1 MSPSARPGRWA
12 TTPCPAWS
20 GRSRR
25 STASSRPPTARRCS
39 STSPKQRPWTRPSA
53 VRRPSRSRRA
63 PDVAGNLRALRR
75 RIRSTQ
81 STKKIFSAQ
90 ELIAGARIV
99 RAQARV
105 EASKPYAREITRVLS
120 ALASSASLDHPLL
133 TERQDARRA
142 AVLVI
147 TSDRGFAGSYNV
159 NVLRRTEELLS
170 LLRQEG
176 KEPVLYVVGRKGET
190 YYSFRDRPFEESFTG
205 FSEQPN
211 YADAQQVGRALI
223 DAFTAGEDDVDGGPG
238 EDDILGVDELH
249 IVYTE
254 FRSLLAQVPVAK
266 RMAPLEVEEV
276 EEFDYEREDRAA
288 GRTGDSGVPTSY
300 EFEPSAE
307 MLLDALLPKYITT
320 RIYAAMLE
328 AAASES
334 ASRRRAMKSASDNA
348 EELAKNLSRQ
358 ANQAR
363 QAEITQ
369 EISEIVGGADA
380 LVSAGAD
387 D

>member
-1 MSPSARPGRWA
+1 MA
-12 TTPCPAWS
+12 
-20 GRSRR
+20 
-25 STASSRPPTARRCS
+25 AS
-39 STSPKQRPWTRPSA
+39 
-53 VRRPSRSRRA
+53 
-63 PDVAGNLRALRR
+63 LRALRR

-120 ALASSASLDHPLL
+120 ALAGSASLDHPLL

-190 YYSFRDRPFEESFTG
+190 YYSFRDREMAETFTG
-205 FSEQPN
+205 FSEQPG
-211 YADAQQVGRALI
+211 YADAQRVGEALI
-223 DAFTAGEDDVDGGPG
+223 ATF
-238 EDDILGVDELH
+238 
-249 IVYTE
+249 
-254 FRSLLAQVPVAK
+254 
-266 RMAPLEVEEV
+266 
-276 EEFDYEREDRAA
+276 AA
-288 GRTGDSGVPTSY
+288 GMDDDETGAGAD
-300 EFEPSAE
+300 A
-307 MLLDALLPKYITT
+307 LLDALLPKYVTT
-320 RIYAAMLE
+320 RIFAAMLE
-328 AAASES
+328 SAASES

>member
-1 MSPSARPGRWA
+1 MAD
-12 TTPCPAWS
+12 T
-20 GRSRR
+20 
-25 STASSRPPTARRCS
+25 
-39 STSPKQRPWTRPSA
+39 
-53 VRRPSRSRRA
+53 
-63 PDVAGNLRALRR
+63 
-75 RIRSTQ
+75 
-81 STKKIFSAQ
+81 
-90 ELIAGARIV
+90 
-99 RAQARV
+99 
-105 EASKPYAREITRVLS
+105 
-120 ALASSASLDHPLL
+120 
-133 TERQDARRA
+133 
-142 AVLVI
+142 
-147 TSDRGFAGSYNV
+147 
-159 NVLRRTEELLS
+159 
-170 LLRQEG
+170 
-176 KEPVLYVVGRKGET
+176 
-190 YYSFRDRPFEESFTG
+190 FTG

-211 YADAQQVGRALI
+211 YSDAQRVGQELI
-223 DAFTAGEDDVDGGPG
+223 AAFTAGEDDEQGGAG
-238 EDDILGVDELH
+238 ADEVLGVDELH

-276 EEFDYEREDRAA
+276 EEFDYEREEREHGTASS
-288 GRTGDSGVPTSY
+288 DSGVPTSY

-307 MLLDALLPKYITT
+307 GLLDALLPKYITT

-380 LVSAGAD
+380 LVSAGSGD
-387 D
+387 

>member
-1 MSPSARPGRWA
+1 MA
-12 TTPCPAWS
+12 
-20 GRSRR
+20 
-25 STASSRPPTARRCS
+25 AS
-39 STSPKQRPWTRPSA
+39 
-53 VRRPSRSRRA
+53 
-63 PDVAGNLRALRR
+63 LRALRR

-147 TSDRGFAGSYNV
+147 TSDRGFAGSHNV

-190 YYSFRDRPFEESFTG
+190 YYSFRNRAVAETFTG
-205 FSEQPN
+205 FFEQPG
-211 YADAQQVGRALI
+211 YADAQRAGEQLI
-223 DAFTAGEDDVDGGPG
+223 AAFTAGEDDNDTGAAAVG
-238 EDDILGVDELH
+238 IHGVAELH

-254 FRSLLAQVPVAK
+254 FRSLLAQIPVA
-266 RMAPLEVEEV
+266 RRRPPVRVEGLGRFV
-276 EEFDYEREDRAA
+276 YGREDRDRRVTA
-288 GRTGDSGVPTSY
+288 GTGDSGV
-300 EFEPSAE
+300 
-307 MLLDALLPKYITT
+307 
-320 RIYAAMLE
+320 
-328 AAASES
+328 
-334 ASRRRAMKSASDNA
+334 
-348 EELAKNLSRQ
+348 
-358 ANQAR
+358 
-363 QAEITQ
+363 
-369 EISEIVGGADA
+369 
-380 LVSAGAD
+380 
-387 D
+387 

>member
-1 MSPSARPGRWA
+1 
-12 TTPCPAWS
+12 
-20 GRSRR
+20 
-25 STASSRPPTARRCS
+25 
-39 STSPKQRPWTRPSA
+39 
-53 VRRPSRSRRA
+53 
-63 PDVAGNLRALRR
+63 
-75 RIRSTQ
+75 
-81 STKKIFSAQ
+81 
-90 ELIAGARIV
+90 
-99 RAQARV
+99 
-105 EASKPYAREITRVLS
+105 
-120 ALASSASLDHPLL
+120 
-133 TERQDARRA
+133 
-142 AVLVI
+142 VI

-190 YYSFRDRPFEESFTG
+190 YYSFRHRDMEESFTG
-205 FSEQPN
+205 FSEQPK
-211 YADAQQVGRALI
+211 YVDAQDVGNVLI
-223 DAFTAGEDDVDGGPG
+223 DAFTAGEDDEEGDAGSDAGSDGV
-238 EDDILGVDELH
+238 LGVDELH

-254 FRSLLAQVPVAK
+254 FRSLLSQVPVAK

-276 EEFDYEREDRAA
+276 EEFDYEREERE
-288 GRTGDSGVPTSY
+288 GGSEGNDSGVPTSY

-307 MLLDALLPKYITT
+307 GLLDALLPKYVTT

-369 EISEIVGGADA
+369 EISEIVGGSDA
-380 LVSAGAD
+380 LVSAGAND
-387 D
+387 

>member
-1 MSPSARPGRWA
+1 MA
-12 TTPCPAWS
+12 
-20 GRSRR
+20 
-25 STASSRPPTARRCS
+25 AS
-39 STSPKQRPWTRPSA
+39 
-53 VRRPSRSRRA
+53 
-63 PDVAGNLRALRR
+63 LRALRR

-133 TERQDARRA
+133 TERENPQRA

-176 KEPVLYVVGRKGET
+176 KQPVLYVVGRKGET
-190 YYSFRDRPFEESFTG
+190 YYSFRDREMAATFTG
-205 FSEQPN
+205 FSEQPGYEN
-211 YADAQQVGRALI
+211 AQEVGSALI
-223 DAFTAGEDDVDGGPG
+223 DVFTAGEDDDDGGAG
-238 EDDILGVDELH
+238 ADGILGVDELH

-276 EEFDYEREDRAA
+276 EEFDYEREDRE
-288 GRTGDSGVPTSY
+288 GDPAHGSADSSGIPTSY

-307 MLLDALLPKYITT
+307 GLLDALLPKYITT

-380 LVSAGAD
+380 LVSAGSGD
-387 D
+387 

>member
-1 MSPSARPGRWA
+1 MA
-12 TTPCPAWS
+12 
-20 GRSRR
+20 
-25 STASSRPPTARRCS
+25 AS
-39 STSPKQRPWTRPSA
+39 
-53 VRRPSRSRRA
+53 
-63 PDVAGNLRALRR
+63 LRQLRR
-75 RIRSTQ
+75 RIRSTR

-99 RAQARV
+99 RAQNRV
-105 EASKPYAREITRVLS
+105 EASKPYAREITKVLS

-133 TERQDARRA
+133 TERDKPGRV

-159 NVLRRTEELLS
+159 NVLRRTEELLG
-170 LLRQEG
+170 LLRSEG
-176 KEPVLYVVGRKGET
+176 KDPVLYVVGRKGET
-190 YYSFRDRPFEESFTG
+190 YYRFRDRPMVETWTG
-205 FSEQPN
+205 FSEQPG
-211 YADAQQVGRALI
+211 YPDAQAVGSTLI
-223 DAFTAGEDDVDGGPG
+223 DAFTAGEDDDTGNADGI
-238 EDDILGVDELH
+238 EGVDELH

-254 FRSLLAQVPVAK
+254 FRSLLSQVPVAK

-276 EEFDYEREDRAA
+276 EEFEHEREDAQA
-288 GRTGDSGVPTSY
+288 GQKSTDVPTSY

-307 MLLDALLPKYITT
+307 ALLDALLPKYIST

-328 AAASES
+328 SAASES

-358 ANQAR
+358 ANAAR
-363 QAEITQ
+363 QAGITQ

-380 LVSAGAD
+380 LVSSGSD
-387 D
+387 I

>member
-1 MSPSARPGRWA
+1 M
-12 TTPCPAWS
+12 
-20 GRSRR
+20 
-25 STASSRPPTARRCS
+25 
-39 STSPKQRPWTRPSA
+39 
-53 VRRPSRSRRA
+53 
-63 PDVAGNLRALRR
+63 AGSLRALRR

-120 ALASSASLDHPLL
+120 ALAGSASLDHPLL
-133 TERQDARRA
+133 TERENPRRA

-170 LLRQEG
+170 LLRNEG

-205 FSEQPN
+205 FSEQPS
-211 YADAQQVGRALI
+211 YPDAQEVGQVLI
-223 DAFTAGEDDVDGGPG
+223 EAFTAGEDDEDGGADG
-238 EDDILGVDELH
+238 VRGVDELH

-254 FRSLLAQVPVAK
+254 FRSLLSQVPVAK

-276 EEFDYEREDRAA
+276 EEFDYEREDREA
-288 GRTGDSGVPTSY
+288 GRTGESGVPTSY

-307 MLLDALLPKYITT
+307 ALLDALLPKYVTT

-348 EELAKNLSRQ
+348 EELAKNLARQ

>member
-1 MSPSARPGRWA
+1 M
-12 TTPCPAWS
+12 
-20 GRSRR
+20 
-25 STASSRPPTARRCS
+25 
-39 STSPKQRPWTRPSA
+39 
-53 VRRPSRSRRA
+53 
-63 PDVAGNLRALRR
+63 AGNLRALRR

-120 ALASSASLDHPLL
+120 ALAESASLDHPMLS
-133 TERQDARRA
+133 ERENPRRA

-159 NVLRRTEELLS
+159 NVLRRTEELLG
-170 LLRQEG
+170 LLREEG

-190 YYSFRDRPFEESFTG
+190 YYSFRQREMEDSFTG
-205 FSEQPN
+205 FSEQPH
-211 YADAQQVGRALI
+211 YEDAQRAGQALI
-223 DAFTAGEDDVDGGPG
+223 EAFTAGGDDDETGPG
-238 EDDILGVDELH
+238 ADGVQGVDELH

-254 FRSLLAQVPVAK
+254 FRSLLSQVPVAK
-266 RMAPLEVEEV
+266 RMVPLEVEEV
-276 EEFDYEREDRAA
+276 EEFDYEREDRVA
-288 GRTGDSGVPTSY
+288 GRPSEGRLPVSY

-307 MLLDALLPKYITT
+307 ALLDALLPKYVTT

-328 AAASES
+328 SAASES

-348 EELAKNLSRQ
+348 EELAKTLSRQ

-380 LVSAGAD
+380 LVAANTED
-387 D
+387 

>member
-1 MSPSARPGRWA
+1 
-12 TTPCPAWS
+12 
-20 GRSRR
+20 
-25 STASSRPPTARRCS
+25 
-39 STSPKQRPWTRPSA
+39 
-53 VRRPSRSRRA
+53 
-63 PDVAGNLRALRR
+63 VAGNLRALRR

-133 TERQDARRA
+133 TERQNPRRA

-176 KEPVLYVVGRKGET
+176 KDPVLYVVGRKGET
-190 YYSFRDRPFEESFTG
+190 YYSFRNREMAETFTG

-211 YADAQQVGRALI
+211 YPDAQRVGEVLI
-223 DAFTAGEDDVDGGPG
+223 DAFTAGEDDDETGAGADGVV
-238 EDDILGVDELH
+238 GVDELH

-254 FRSLLAQVPVAK
+254 FRSLLSQVPVAK

-276 EEFDYEREDRAA
+276 EEFDYEREDREH
-288 GRTGDSGVPTSY
+288 GVTGDSGVPTSY

-307 MLLDALLPKYITT
+307 ALLDALLPKYVTT
-320 RIYAAMLE
+320 RIFAAMLE
-328 AAASES
+328 SAASES

>member
-1 MSPSARPGRWA
+1 MA
-12 TTPCPAWS
+12 
-20 GRSRR
+20 
-25 STASSRPPTARRCS
+25 AS
-39 STSPKQRPWTRPSA
+39 
-53 VRRPSRSRRA
+53 
-63 PDVAGNLRALRR
+63 LRALRR

-120 ALASSASLDHPLL
+120 ALATSASLDHPLL
-133 TERQDARRA
+133 TERENPRRA

-159 NVLRRTEELLS
+159 NVLRRTEELLA

-190 YYSFRDRPFEESFTG
+190 YYSFRDRQVEQTFTG
-205 FSEQPN
+205 FSEQPT
-211 YADAQQVGRALI
+211 YPDAQQVGGVLI
-223 DAFTAGEDDVDGGPG
+223 DVFTAGEDDDDQGGAGADG
-238 EDDILGVDELH
+238 LMGVDELH

-254 FRSLLAQVPVAK
+254 FRSLLSQVPVAK
-266 RMAPLEVEEV
+266 RLAPLEVEEV
-276 EEFDYEREDRAA
+276 DEFDHEREARE
-288 GRTGDSGVPTSY
+288 SGQAPDTRVAPSY

-307 MLLDALLPKYITT
+307 GLLDALLPKYITT

-380 LVSAGAD
+380 LVSSNAGD
-387 D
+387 

>member
-1 MSPSARPGRWA
+1 M
-12 TTPCPAWS
+12 
-20 GRSRR
+20 
-25 STASSRPPTARRCS
+25 
-39 STSPKQRPWTRPSA
+39 
-53 VRRPSRSRRA
+53 
-63 PDVAGNLRALRR
+63 AGSLRALRR

-120 ALASSASLDHPLL
+120 ALASSASLEHPLL
-133 TERQDARRA
+133 TERQATRRA
-142 AVLVI
+142 AVLVV

-176 KEPVLYVVGRKGET
+176 KEPQVYVIGRKGET
-190 YYSFRDRPFEESFTG
+190 YYSFRNRPVVQTFTG
-205 FSEQPN
+205 FSEQPA
-211 YADAQQVGRALI
+211 YPDAQEVGRVLI
-223 DAFTAGEDDVDGGPG
+223 DAFTAGADDADGGPG
-238 EDDILGVDELH
+238 ADGVAGVDELH

-266 RMAPLEVEEV
+266 RLAPLEVEEV
-276 EEFDYEREDRAA
+276 EEFDFEREDREA

-300 EFEPSAE
+300 EFEPSADA
-307 MLLDALLPKYITT
+307 LLDALLPKYVTT
-320 RIYAAMLE
+320 RIYAALLE

-380 LVSAGAD
+380 LVAANAD

>member
-1 MSPSARPGRWA
+1 MA
-12 TTPCPAWS
+12 
-20 GRSRR
+20 
-25 STASSRPPTARRCS
+25 AS
-39 STSPKQRPWTRPSA
+39 
-53 VRRPSRSRRA
+53 
-63 PDVAGNLRALRR
+63 LRALRR

-133 TERQDARRA
+133 TEREHPRRA

-190 YYSFRDRPFEESFTG
+190 YYTFRDRPFEESFTG
-205 FSEQPN
+205 FSEQPG
-211 YADAQQVGRALI
+211 YADAQEVGRVLI
-223 DAFTAGEDDVDGGPG
+223 DAFTAGQDDVDGGPG
-238 EDDILGVDELH
+238 ADDIFGVDELH

-254 FRSLLAQVPVAK
+254 FRSLLSQVPVAK

-276 EEFDYEREDRAA
+276 EEFDYEREAREQGEAA
-288 GRTGDSGVPTSY
+288 HDSGVPTSY

-307 MLLDALLPKYITT
+307 ALLDALLPKYVTT

-380 LVSAGAD
+380 LVSANAD

>member
-1 MSPSARPGRWA
+1 MA
-12 TTPCPAWS
+12 
-20 GRSRR
+20 
-25 STASSRPPTARRCS
+25 AS
-39 STSPKQRPWTRPSA
+39 
-53 VRRPSRSRRA
+53 
-63 PDVAGNLRALRR
+63 LRALRR

-133 TERQDARRA
+133 TEREKPQRA

-176 KEPVLYVVGRKGET
+176 KEPLLYVVGRKGET
-190 YYSFRDRPFEESFTG
+190 YYSFRHRDMVDTFTG
-205 FSEQPN
+205 FSEQPS
-211 YADAQQVGRALI
+211 YPDAQRVGEELI
-223 DAFTAGEDDVDGGPG
+223 AAFTAGADDEEGGGAGADG
-238 EDDILGVDELH
+238 ILGVDELH

-276 EEFDYEREDRAA
+276 EEFDYEREDREHGQA
-288 GRTGDSGVPTSY
+288 GNDSGVPTSY

-307 MLLDALLPKYITT
+307 GLLDALLPKYITT

-380 LVSAGAD
+380 LVSAGSGD
-387 D
+387 

>member
-1 MSPSARPGRWA
+1 M
-12 TTPCPAWS
+12 
-20 GRSRR
+20 
-25 STASSRPPTARRCS
+25 
-39 STSPKQRPWTRPSA
+39 
-53 VRRPSRSRRA
+53 
-63 PDVAGNLRALRR
+63 AGTLRALRR

-120 ALASSASLDHPLL
+120 ALASSASLDHALL
-133 TERQDARRA
+133 TERQNPRRA

-159 NVLRRTEELLS
+159 NVLRRTEELLA

-190 YYSFRDRPFEESFTG
+190 YYSFRDREMEQTFTG
-205 FSEQPN
+205 FSEQPAYVN
-211 YADAQQVGRALI
+211 AQEVGSALI
-223 DAFTAGEDDVDGGPG
+223 DVFSAGADDEDGGAG
-238 EDDILGVDELH
+238 ADGILGVDELH
-249 IVYTE
+249 IVFTE
-254 FRSLLAQVPVAK
+254 FRSLLSQVPVAN
-266 RMAPLEVEEV
+266 RMAPLVVEEV
-276 EEFDYEREDRAA
+276 EEFRDERDGS
-288 GRTGDSGVPTSY
+288 GRTNEIPTSY

-307 MLLDALLPKYITT
+307 ALLDALLPKYVTT

>member
-1 MSPSARPGRWA
+1 M
-12 TTPCPAWS
+12 
-20 GRSRR
+20 
-25 STASSRPPTARRCS
+25 
-39 STSPKQRPWTRPSA
+39 
-53 VRRPSRSRRA
+53 
-63 PDVAGNLRALRR
+63 AGSLRALRR

-105 EASKPYAREITRVLS
+105 EASKPYSREITRVLS

-133 TERQDARRA
+133 TDRENPRRA

-176 KEPVLYVVGRKGET
+176 KEPLLYVVGRKGET
-190 YYSFRDRPFEESFTG
+190 YYSFRNRDMEETFTG
-205 FSEQPN
+205 FSEQPHYEN
-211 YADAQQVGRALI
+211 AQEVGSALI
-223 DAFTAGEDDVDGGPG
+223 EAFTAGEDDVDGGPG
-238 EDDILGVDELH
+238 EDDVMGVDELH

-254 FRSLLAQVPVAK
+254 FRSLLSQVPVAK

-276 EEFDYEREDRAA
+276 EEFDYEREDREH
-288 GRTGDSGVPTSY
+288 GQTGDSGVPTSY

-307 MLLDALLPKYITT
+307 SLLDALLPKYVTT
-320 RIYAAMLE
+320 RIFAAMLE
-328 AAASES
+328 SAASES

>member
-1 MSPSARPGRWA
+1 M
-12 TTPCPAWS
+12 
-20 GRSRR
+20 
-25 STASSRPPTARRCS
+25 
-39 STSPKQRPWTRPSA
+39 
-53 VRRPSRSRRA
+53 
-63 PDVAGNLRALRR
+63 AGSLRALRR

-133 TERQDARRA
+133 TERQHPKRA

-190 YYSFRDRPFEESFTG
+190 YYSFRDREMADTFTG
-205 FSEQPN
+205 FSEQPHYEN
-211 YADAQQVGRALI
+211 AQEVGSELI
-223 DAFTAGEDDVDGGPG
+223 DVFTAGEDDEEGGVGADG
-238 EDDILGVDELH
+238 ILGVDELH

-254 FRSLLAQVPVAK
+254 FRSLLSQVPVAK

-276 EEFDYEREDRAA
+276 EEFDYERDDREHGAA
-288 GRTGDSGVPTSY
+288 SDTDSGVPTSY

-307 MLLDALLPKYITT
+307 GLLDALLPKYITT

-328 AAASES
+328 SAASES

-369 EISEIVGGADA
+369 EISEIVGGSDA
-380 LVSAGAD
+380 LVSAGAND
-387 D
+387 

>member
-1 MSPSARPGRWA
+1 MA
-12 TTPCPAWS
+12 
-20 GRSRR
+20 
-25 STASSRPPTARRCS
+25 AS
-39 STSPKQRPWTRPSA
+39 
-53 VRRPSRSRRA
+53 
-63 PDVAGNLRALRR
+63 LRALRR
-75 RIRSTQ
+75 RIRSTR

-99 RAQARV
+99 RAQNRV
-105 EASKPYAREITRVLS
+105 EASKPYAREITKVLS

-133 TERQDARRA
+133 TEREKPGRV

-159 NVLRRTEELLS
+159 NVLRRTEELLG
-170 LLRQEG
+170 LLRSEG
-176 KEPVLYVVGRKGET
+176 KDPVLYVVGRKGET
-190 YYSFRDRPFEESFTG
+190 YYRFRDRAVEETWTG
-205 FSEQPN
+205 FSEQPG
-211 YADAQQVGRALI
+211 YADAQAVGSTLI
-223 DAFTAGEDDVDGGPG
+223 KAFTAGEDDDQGNADGI
-238 EDDILGVDELH
+238 DGVDELH

-276 EEFDYEREDRAA
+276 EEFEHEREDAAA
-288 GRTGDSGVPTSY
+288 GQRSTDIPTSY

-307 MLLDALLPKYITT
+307 SLLDALLPKYIST

-328 AAASES
+328 SAASES

-358 ANQAR
+358 ANAAR
-363 QAEITQ
+363 QAGITQ

-380 LVSAGAD
+380 LVSSGSD
-387 D
+387 I

>member
-1 MSPSARPGRWA
+1 MA
-12 TTPCPAWS
+12 
-20 GRSRR
+20 
-25 STASSRPPTARRCS
+25 AS
-39 STSPKQRPWTRPSA
+39 
-53 VRRPSRSRRA
+53 
-63 PDVAGNLRALRR
+63 LRALRR
-75 RIRSTQ
+75 RIRSTR

-99 RAQARV
+99 RAQNRV
-105 EASKPYAREITRVLS
+105 EASKPYAREITKVLS

-133 TERQDARRA
+133 TERDKPGRV

-159 NVLRRTEELLS
+159 NVLRRTEELLG
-170 LLRQEG
+170 LLRSEG
-176 KEPVLYVVGRKGET
+176 KDPVLYVVGRKGET
-190 YYSFRDRPFEESFTG
+190 YYRFRDRPVEETWTG
-205 FSEQPN
+205 FSEQPG
-211 YADAQQVGRALI
+211 YSDAQAVGSTLI
-223 DAFTAGEDDVDGGPG
+223 DAFTAGEDDDRGNADG
-238 EDDILGVDELH
+238 IAGVDELH

-276 EEFDYEREDRAA
+276 EEFEHEREDAAA
-288 GRTGDSGVPTSY
+288 GQKSTDIPTSY

-307 MLLDALLPKYITT
+307 SLLDALLPKYIST

-328 AAASES
+328 SAASES

-358 ANQAR
+358 ANAAR
-363 QAEITQ
+363 QAGITQ

-380 LVSAGAD
+380 LVSSGSD
-387 D
+387 I

>member
-1 MSPSARPGRWA
+1 M
-12 TTPCPAWS
+12 
-20 GRSRR
+20 
-25 STASSRPPTARRCS
+25 
-39 STSPKQRPWTRPSA
+39 
-53 VRRPSRSRRA
+53 
-63 PDVAGNLRALRR
+63 AGTLRALRR

-120 ALASSASLDHPLL
+120 ALASSASLDHQLL
-133 TERQDARRA
+133 TERQNPRRA

-176 KEPVLYVVGRKGET
+176 KEPLLYVVGRKGET
-190 YYSFRDRPFEESFTG
+190 YYSFRDRDTEQTFTG
-205 FSEQPN
+205 FSEQPHYEN
-211 YADAQQVGRALI
+211 AQEVGQVLI
-223 DAFTAGEDDVDGGPG
+223 DAFTAGEDDDEETGGAGADGV
-238 EDDILGVDELH
+238 LGVDELH

-254 FRSLLAQVPVAK
+254 FRSLLSQVPVAK

-276 EEFDYEREDRAA
+276 EEFDYEREDREL

-307 MLLDALLPKYITT
+307 ALLDALLPKYVTT

-380 LVSAGAD
+380 LVSANAD

>member
-1 MSPSARPGRWA
+1 M
-12 TTPCPAWS
+12 
-20 GRSRR
+20 
-25 STASSRPPTARRCS
+25 
-39 STSPKQRPWTRPSA
+39 
-53 VRRPSRSRRA
+53 
-63 PDVAGNLRALRR
+63 AGNLRALRR

-120 ALASSASLDHPLL
+120 ALAESASLDHPML
-133 TERQDARRA
+133 TERENPRRA

-159 NVLRRTEELLS
+159 NVLRRTEELLG
-170 LLRQEG
+170 LLREEG
-176 KEPVLYVVGRKGET
+176 KDPVLYVVGRKGET
-190 YYSFRDRPFEESFTG
+190 YYSFRQREMEDTFTG
-205 FSEQPN
+205 FSEQPR
-211 YADAQQVGRALI
+211 YEDAQRAGEALI
-223 DAFTAGEDDVDGGPG
+223 AAFTAGADDDAGPG
-238 EDDILGVDELH
+238 ADGVEGVDELH

-254 FRSLLAQVPVAK
+254 FRSLLSQVPVAK
-266 RMAPLEVEEV
+266 RMVPLVVEEV
-276 EEFDYEREDRAA
+276 EEFDYEREDRGG
-288 GRTGDSGVPTSY
+288 GRPSDGRPSASY

-307 MLLDALLPKYITT
+307 ALLDALLPKYVTT

-328 AAASES
+328 SAASES

-380 LVSAGAD
+380 LVSANSED
-387 D
+387 

>member
-1 MSPSARPGRWA
+1 VA
-12 TTPCPAWS
+12 
-20 GRSRR
+20 
-25 STASSRPPTARRCS
+25 AS
-39 STSPKQRPWTRPSA
+39 
-53 VRRPSRSRRA
+53 
-63 PDVAGNLRALRR
+63 LRALRR
-75 RIRSTQ
+75 RIRSTR

-99 RAQARV
+99 RAQNRV
-105 EASKPYAREITRVLS
+105 EASKPYAREITKVLS

-133 TERQDARRA
+133 TEREKPGRV

-159 NVLRRTEELLS
+159 NVLRRTEELLG
-170 LLRQEG
+170 LLRSEG
-176 KEPVLYVVGRKGET
+176 KDPVLYVVGRKGET
-190 YYSFRDRPFEESFTG
+190 YYRFRDRAVEETWTG
-205 FSEQPN
+205 FSEQPG
-211 YADAQQVGRALI
+211 YADAQAVGSTLI
-223 DAFTAGEDDVDGGPG
+223 EAFTAGEDDDQGNADGI
-238 EDDILGVDELH
+238 DGVDELH

-276 EEFDYEREDRAA
+276 EEFEHEREDAAA
-288 GRTGDSGVPTSY
+288 GQKSTDIPTSY

-307 MLLDALLPKYITT
+307 SLLDALLPKYIST

-328 AAASES
+328 SAASES

-358 ANQAR
+358 ANAAR
-363 QAEITQ
+363 QAGITQ

-380 LVSAGAD
+380 LVSSGSD
-387 D
+387 I

>member
-1 MSPSARPGRWA
+1 M
-12 TTPCPAWS
+12 
-20 GRSRR
+20 
-25 STASSRPPTARRCS
+25 
-39 STSPKQRPWTRPSA
+39 
-53 VRRPSRSRRA
+53 
-63 PDVAGNLRALRR
+63 AGSLRALRR

-133 TERQDARRA
+133 TERQNPQRA

-159 NVLRRTEELLS
+159 NVLRRTEELLA

-176 KEPVLYVVGRKGET
+176 KEPLLYVVGRKGET
-190 YYSFRDRPFEESFTG
+190 YYSFRNRETTATFTG

-211 YADAQQVGRALI
+211 YTDAQAVGRELI
-223 DAFTAGEDDVDGGPG
+223 DAFTAGEDDDEAGAGVDGV
-238 EDDILGVDELH
+238 LGVDELH

-276 EEFDYEREDRAA
+276 DEFDYEREERAA
-288 GRTGDSGVPTSY
+288 GGTADSGIPTSY

-307 MLLDALLPKYITT
+307 GLLDALLPKYITT

-328 AAASES
+328 SAASES

-380 LVSAGAD
+380 LVSSGAND
-387 D
+387 

>member
-1 MSPSARPGRWA
+1 M
-12 TTPCPAWS
+12 
-20 GRSRR
+20 
-25 STASSRPPTARRCS
+25 ASS
-39 STSPKQRPWTRPSA
+39 
-53 VRRPSRSRRA
+53 
-63 PDVAGNLRALRR
+63 LRALRR

-99 RAQARV
+99 KAQNRV

-133 TERQDARRA
+133 TERQNPKRA
-142 AVLVI
+142 GVLVI

-190 YYSFRDRPFEESFTG
+190 YYSFRHRDMEESFTG
-205 FSEQPN
+205 FSEQPK
-211 YADAQQVGRALI
+211 YVDAQDVGNVLI
-223 DAFTAGEDDVDGGPG
+223 DAFTAGEDDEEGDAGSDAGSDGV
-238 EDDILGVDELH
+238 LGVDELH

-254 FRSLLAQVPVAK
+254 FRSLLSQVPVAK

-276 EEFDYEREDRAA
+276 EEFDYEREERE
-288 GRTGDSGVPTSY
+288 GGSQGNDSGVPTSY

-307 MLLDALLPKYITT
+307 GLLDALLPKYVTT

-369 EISEIVGGADA
+369 EISEIVGGSDA
-380 LVSAGAD
+380 LVSAGSGD
-387 D
+387 

>member
-1 MSPSARPGRWA
+1 M
-12 TTPCPAWS
+12 
-20 GRSRR
+20 
-25 STASSRPPTARRCS
+25 
-39 STSPKQRPWTRPSA
+39 
-53 VRRPSRSRRA
+53 
-63 PDVAGNLRALRR
+63 AGSLRALRR

-99 RAQARV
+99 RAQNRV

-120 ALASSASLDHPLL
+120 ALAGSASLDHPLL
-133 TERQDARRA
+133 TEREEPGRV

-159 NVLRRTEELLS
+159 NVLRRTEELLR
-170 LLRQEG
+170 LLRDEG

-190 YYSFRDRPFEESFTG
+190 YYRFRDREMVDTWTG
-205 FSEQPN
+205 FSEQPGYEN
-211 YADAQQVGRALI
+211 AQEVGRTLI
-223 DAFTAGEDDVDGGPG
+223 DAFTAGEDDDESGAGADG
-238 EDDILGVDELH
+238 ILGVDELH

-254 FRSLLAQVPVAK
+254 FRSLLSQVPVAK

-276 EEFDYEREDRAA
+276 EEFRDERDEQAQAA
-288 GRTGDSGVPTSY
+288 RTSDVPTSY

-307 MLLDALLPKYITT
+307 ALLDALLPKYVTT

-348 EELAKNLSRQ
+348 EELAKNLARQ

-380 LVSAGAD
+380 LVSANAD
-387 D
+387 N

>member
-1 MSPSARPGRWA
+1 M
-12 TTPCPAWS
+12 
-20 GRSRR
+20 
-25 STASSRPPTARRCS
+25 
-39 STSPKQRPWTRPSA
+39 
-53 VRRPSRSRRA
+53 
-63 PDVAGNLRALRR
+63 AGSLRALRR

-190 YYSFRDRPFEESFTG
+190 YYSFRNRAVAETFTG
-205 FSEQPN
+205 FSEQPG
-211 YADAQQVGRALI
+211 YADAQRVGEQLI
-223 DAFTAGEDDVDGGPG
+223 AAFTAGEDDDETGAGADG
-238 EDDILGVDELH
+238 ILGVDELH
-249 IVYTE
+249 IVFTE
-254 FRSLLAQVPVAK
+254 FRSLLAQIPVAK

-276 EEFDYEREDRAA
+276 EEFDYEREDRDSGVTA
-288 GRTGDSGVPTSY
+288 GTGDSGVPTSY
-300 EFEPSAE
+300 EFEPSPDA
-307 MLLDALLPKYITT
+307 LLDALLPKYVTT
-320 RIYAAMLE
+320 RIFAAMLE
-328 AAASES
+328 SAASES

>member
-1 MSPSARPGRWA
+1 M
-12 TTPCPAWS
+12 
-20 GRSRR
+20 
-25 STASSRPPTARRCS
+25 
-39 STSPKQRPWTRPSA
+39 
-53 VRRPSRSRRA
+53 
-63 PDVAGNLRALRR
+63 AGSLRALRR

-120 ALASSASLDHPLL
+120 ALAGSASLDHPLL

-190 YYSFRDRPFEESFTG
+190 YYSFRNRPVAETFTG

-211 YADAQQVGRALI
+211 YTDAQRVGEELI
-223 DAFTAGEDDVDGGPG
+223 AAFTAGEDDD
-238 EDDILGVDELH
+238 ETDAGVDELH

-276 EEFDYEREDRAA
+276 EEFDYEREDRES
-288 GRTGDSGVPTSY
+288 GVLVGDSGVPTSY
-300 EFEPSAE
+300 EFEPSPDA
-307 MLLDALLPKYITT
+307 LLDALLPKYVTT
-320 RIYAAMLE
+320 RIFAAMLE
-328 AAASES
+328 SAASES

>member
-1 MSPSARPGRWA
+1 
-12 TTPCPAWS
+12 
-20 GRSRR
+20 
-25 STASSRPPTARRCS
+25 
-39 STSPKQRPWTRPSA
+39 
-53 VRRPSRSRRA
+53 
-63 PDVAGNLRALRR
+63 
-75 RIRSTQ
+75 
-81 STKKIFSAQ
+81 
-90 ELIAGARIV
+90 
-99 RAQARV
+99 
-105 EASKPYAREITRVLS
+105 VLS

-133 TERQDARRA
+133 TERENPRRA

-190 YYSFRDRPFEESFTG
+190 YYSFRHREMADTFTG

-211 YADAQQVGRALI
+211 YADAQRVGQELI
-223 DAFTAGEDDVDGGPG
+223 AAFTAGEDDEEGGAGADG
-238 EDDILGVDELH
+238 IVGVDELH

-254 FRSLLAQVPVAK
+254 FRSLLAQIPVAK

-276 EEFDYEREDRAA
+276 EEFDYEREDREHGQTA
-288 GRTGDSGVPTSY
+288 GDSGVPTSY

-307 MLLDALLPKYITT
+307 GLLDALLPKYITT

-380 LVSAGAD
+380 LVSAGSGD
-387 D
+387 

>member
-1 MSPSARPGRWA
+1 VA
-12 TTPCPAWS
+12 
-20 GRSRR
+20 
-25 STASSRPPTARRCS
+25 AS
-39 STSPKQRPWTRPSA
+39 
-53 VRRPSRSRRA
+53 
-63 PDVAGNLRALRR
+63 LRALRR

-133 TERQDARRA
+133 TERQNPQRA

-159 NVLRRTEELLS
+159 NVLRRTEELLA

-190 YYSFRDRPFEESFTG
+190 YYSFRDREMAETFTG
-205 FSEQPN
+205 FSEQPG
-211 YADAQQVGRALI
+211 YEDAQKVGSALI
-223 DAFTAGEDDVDGGPG
+223 DVFVAGEDDEEGGAGADG
-238 EDDILGVDELH
+238 ILGVDELH

-254 FRSLLAQVPVAK
+254 FRSLLSQVPVAK

-276 EEFDYEREDRAA
+276 EEFDYEREDREHGAA
-288 GRTGDSGVPTSY
+288 GDSGVPTSY

-307 MLLDALLPKYITT
+307 GLLDALLPKYVTT

-369 EISEIVGGADA
+369 EISEIVGGSDA
-380 LVSAGAD
+380 LVSAGSAD
-387 D
+387 

>member
-1 MSPSARPGRWA
+1 M
-12 TTPCPAWS
+12 
-20 GRSRR
+20 
-25 STASSRPPTARRCS
+25 ASS
-39 STSPKQRPWTRPSA
+39 
-53 VRRPSRSRRA
+53 
-63 PDVAGNLRALRR
+63 LRALRR

-120 ALASSASLDHPLL
+120 ALASSASLDHALL
-133 TERQDARRA
+133 TERQNPQRA

-159 NVLRRTEELLS
+159 NVLRRTEELLA

-190 YYSFRDRPFEESFTG
+190 YYSFRDREMAQTFTG
-205 FSEQPN
+205 FSEQPAYEN
-211 YADAQQVGRALI
+211 AQEVGSALI
-223 DAFTAGEDDVDGGPG
+223 DVFTAGEDDEDGGAG
-238 EDDILGVDELH
+238 ADGILGVDELH
-249 IVYTE
+249 IVFTE
-254 FRSLLAQVPVAK
+254 FRSLLSQVPVAK

-276 EEFDYEREDRAA
+276 EEFDYEREDRES
-288 GRTGDSGVPTSY
+288 GTSNDSGVPTSY

-307 MLLDALLPKYITT
+307 GLLDALLPKYITT

-380 LVSAGAD
+380 LVSAGSGD
-387 D
+387 

>member
-1 MSPSARPGRWA
+1 MA
-12 TTPCPAWS
+12 
-20 GRSRR
+20 
-25 STASSRPPTARRCS
+25 AS
-39 STSPKQRPWTRPSA
+39 
-53 VRRPSRSRRA
+53 
-63 PDVAGNLRALRR
+63 LRALRR

-133 TERQDARRA
+133 TERQNPRRA
-142 AVLVI
+142 GVLVI

-176 KEPVLYVVGRKGET
+176 KEPVLYVVGRKGEN
-190 YYSFRDRPFEESFTG
+190 YYSFRDREMADTFTG

-211 YADAQQVGRALI
+211 YPDAQEVGRVLI
-223 DAFTAGEDDVDGGPG
+223 DAFTAGEDDEEDGAGAD
-238 EDDILGVDELH
+238 ELFGVDELH

-254 FRSLLAQVPVAK
+254 FRSLLSQVPVAK

-276 EEFDYEREDRAA
+276 EEFDYEREDREH
-288 GRTGDSGVPTSY
+288 GVTGADTGVPTSY

-307 MLLDALLPKYITT
+307 GLLDALLPKYVTT

-369 EISEIVGGADA
+369 EISEIVGGSDA
-380 LVSAGAD
+380 LVSAGASD
-387 D
+387 

>member
-1 MSPSARPGRWA
+1 MA
-12 TTPCPAWS
+12 
-20 GRSRR
+20 
-25 STASSRPPTARRCS
+25 AS
-39 STSPKQRPWTRPSA
+39 
-53 VRRPSRSRRA
+53 
-63 PDVAGNLRALRR
+63 LRALRR

-133 TERQDARRA
+133 TERENPRRA

-190 YYSFRDRPFEESFTG
+190 YYSFRHREMADTFTG

-211 YADAQQVGRALI
+211 YSDAQRVGQELI
-223 DAFTAGEDDVDGGPG
+223 AAFTAGEDDEEGGAGADGM
-238 EDDILGVDELH
+238 IGVDELH

-254 FRSLLAQVPVAK
+254 FRSLLAQIPVAK

-276 EEFDYEREDRAA
+276 EEFDYEREDREHGQTA
-288 GRTGDSGVPTSY
+288 GDSGVPTSY

-307 MLLDALLPKYITT
+307 GLLDALLPKYITT

-380 LVSAGAD
+380 LVSAGSGD
-387 D
+387 

>member
-1 MSPSARPGRWA
+1 MA
-12 TTPCPAWS
+12 
-20 GRSRR
+20 
-25 STASSRPPTARRCS
+25 AS
-39 STSPKQRPWTRPSA
+39 
-53 VRRPSRSRRA
+53 
-63 PDVAGNLRALRR
+63 LRALRR

-133 TERQDARRA
+133 TERENPQRA

-159 NVLRRTEELLS
+159 NVLRRTEELLA

-176 KEPVLYVVGRKGET
+176 KQPVLYVVGRKGET
-190 YYSFRDRPFEESFTG
+190 YYSFRDREMAATFTG
-205 FSEQPN
+205 FSEQPG
-211 YADAQQVGRALI
+211 YEDAQEVGSALI
-223 DAFTAGEDDVDGGPG
+223 DVFTAGEDDDEQGGAGADG
-238 EDDILGVDELH
+238 ILGVDELH

-276 EEFDYEREDRAA
+276 EEFDYEREDREQR
-288 GRTGDSGVPTSY
+288 GCR
-300 EFEPSAE
+300 
-307 MLLDALLPKYITT
+307 
-320 RIYAAMLE
+320 
-328 AAASES
+328 
-334 ASRRRAMKSASDNA
+334 
-348 EELAKNLSRQ
+348 
-358 ANQAR
+358 
-363 QAEITQ
+363 
-369 EISEIVGGADA
+369 
-380 LVSAGAD
+380 
-387 D
+387 

>member
-1 MSPSARPGRWA
+1 MA
-12 TTPCPAWS
+12 
-20 GRSRR
+20 
-25 STASSRPPTARRCS
+25 AS
-39 STSPKQRPWTRPSA
+39 
-53 VRRPSRSRRA
+53 
-63 PDVAGNLRALRR
+63 LRALRR

-133 TERQDARRA
+133 TERQNPRRA
-142 AVLVI
+142 GVLVI

-190 YYSFRDRPFEESFTG
+190 YYSFRGRDMEDTFTG

-211 YADAQQVGRALI
+211 YVNAQEVGRVLI
-223 DAFTAGEDDVDGGPG
+223 DAFTAGEDDDDETGGAGADGL
-238 EDDILGVDELH
+238 LGVDELH

-254 FRSLLAQVPVAK
+254 FRSLLSQVPVAK

-276 EEFDYEREDRAA
+276 EEFDYEREDREH
-288 GRTGDSGVPTSY
+288 GTTGGDSGVPTSY

-307 MLLDALLPKYITT
+307 GLLDALLPKYVTT

-369 EISEIVGGADA
+369 ELSEIVGGADA
-380 LVSAGAD
+380 LVSANSGD
-387 D
+387 